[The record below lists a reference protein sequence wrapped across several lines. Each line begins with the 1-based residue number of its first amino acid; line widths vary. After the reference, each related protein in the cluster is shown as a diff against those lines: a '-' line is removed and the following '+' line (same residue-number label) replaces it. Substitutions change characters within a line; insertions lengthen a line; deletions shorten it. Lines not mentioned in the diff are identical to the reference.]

1 MPQVITP
8 AAVDADKDRESK
20 NWFLAQKYRQL
31 MNQLVLMRNDAEDA
45 AMIEQL
51 DVAVNALRL
60 VFNQLVPDE
69 QRIGLKRA
77 PRRSA

>member
-8 AAVDADKDRESK
+8 AAVDEAKDRESK
-20 NWFLAQKYRQL
+20 NWFRAQIFRQL

-45 AMIEQL
+45 EMIAQL